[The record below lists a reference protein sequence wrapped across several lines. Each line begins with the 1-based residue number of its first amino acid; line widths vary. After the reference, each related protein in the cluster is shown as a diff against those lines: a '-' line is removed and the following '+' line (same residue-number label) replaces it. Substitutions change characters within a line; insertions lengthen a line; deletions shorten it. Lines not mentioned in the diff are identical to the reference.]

1 MSSRFFGLVVAG
13 AVVIIAWALPPAS
26 AAQAPAQSVCPDNAH
41 AAFHACATAAMKTF
55 TPPRTASG
63 QPDFSGFWRR
73 RASAHESLEAH
84 VRTPDD
90 SGGPS
95 AVVDPAD
102 GLVPMQPWADE
113 RRRENAERYLHH
125 NAACFQSGVPVTM
138 YMTGLYQFLQ
148 TGDHLAVLSEE
159 AHGVRII
166 PLDGRPHIGPDILL
180 WQGDSLGRWEG
191 NTLVIE
197 TTNQNARPYLDQRG
211 RFYTEEAE
219 VVERLTM
226 VDANTLHYQAT
237 IDDPNV
243 YTRPFTIA
251 IAFRR
256 NEQQGTEL
264 WEEACYEGN
273 DLSMSHFRARFD
285 IYPGITAAEARELRS
300 AWEARE
306 GAR

>member
-84 VRTPDD
+84 VRAPDD